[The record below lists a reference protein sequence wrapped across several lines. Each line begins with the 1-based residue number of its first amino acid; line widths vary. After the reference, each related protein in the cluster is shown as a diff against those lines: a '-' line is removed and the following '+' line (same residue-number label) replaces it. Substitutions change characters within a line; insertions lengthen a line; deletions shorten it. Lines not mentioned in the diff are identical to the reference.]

1 MSYIRNFP
9 TVNYRFGNNERA
21 VAFQNISIYADII
34 DQLKDEVTTYEDYT
48 ILENMRP
55 DQVSQQIYN
64 TTDYYWTFY
73 ILNDKLREQG
83 WPLSQADLVEKAKKD
98 FSGTTLVTATNL
110 VNNQLTSTG
119 AIRNKF
125 VIGSTI
131 QGQSSAVTGTIKHI
145 NYDLGQVIVEGSK
158 SFTAGETILLSS
170 DVNVSFVA
178 TNVTAE
184 HLSIHHYEDANNNYV
199 NLVGSDGVVDITGG
213 ASNTAVTQLDRYI
226 KQNDNLKQIKI
237 LRPGIAGSI
246 VNALLTAIN
255 E

>member
-9 TVNYRFGNNERA
+9 TVNYRFGNSEKP
-21 VAFQNISIYADII
+21 VAFQNISIYADVI

-55 DQVSQQIYN
+55 DQVSQQIYD

-83 WPLSQADLVEKAKKD
+83 WPLSQADLVEQAKKD

-110 VNNQLTSTG
+110 VNDQLTATG
-119 AIRNKF
+119 AVRDKF
-125 VIGSTI
+125 VVGSAV
-131 QGQSSAVTGTIKHI
+131 QGQSSAVTGVIKNI

-178 TNVTAE
+178 TNVSAE
-184 HLSIHHYEDANNNYV
+184 HLSMCQLIFLFRLDKYIS
-199 NLVGSDGVVDITGG
+199 NLDICSDK
-213 ASNTAVTQLDRYI
+213 SFELFEPI
-226 KQNDNLKQIKI
+226 K
-237 LRPGIAGSI
+237 S
-246 VNALLTAIN
+246 
-255 E
+255 

>member
-1 MSYIRNFP
+1 MSYLENFSG
-9 TVNYRFGNNERA
+9 VNYRFGNNERS
-21 VAFQNISIYADII
+21 VGFQNISVYADVI
-34 DQLKDEVTTYEDYT
+34 DQIKDNISTYEDYT

-55 DQVSQQIYN
+55 DQISAQIYG
-64 TTDYYWTFY
+64 TTEYYWTFY

-83 WPLSQADLVEKAKKD
+83 WPLSQADVVEEVKKD

-110 VNNQLTSTG
+110 VDDQLTSTG
-119 AIRNKF
+119 AVRDKF
-125 VIGSTI
+125 IVGSSI
-131 QGQSSAVTGTIKHI
+131 QGQSSGVTGII
-145 NYDLGQVIVEGSK
+145 NKIDYNLGQVVVKDSK

-170 DVNVSFVA
+170 DVNVGFVA

-199 NLVGSDGVVDITGG
+199 DLVGSDGVVDITGG
-213 ASNTAVTQLDRYI
+213 ALNTAITQLDRYI
-226 KQNDNLKQIKI
+226 KQNDNLKQIKV

-246 VNALLTAIN
+246 VNALLTAIS

>member
-1 MSYIRNFP
+1 MSYLDNFP
-9 TVNYRFGNNERA
+9 LVSYRFGNSEDA
-21 VAFQNISIYADII
+21 VAFQNLSVYADVI
-34 DQLKDEVTTYEDYT
+34 DQIKDNVTTYEDYT

-55 DQVSQQIYN
+55 DQVSFELYGVTN
-64 TTDYYWTFY
+64 YYWTFY

-83 WPLSQADLVEKAKKD
+83 WPLSQADLVEQAKKD

-110 VNNQLTSTG
+110 VNDQLTATG
-119 AIRNKF
+119 AVRDKF
-125 VIGSTI
+125 IIGSAI
-131 QGQSSAVTGTIKHI
+131 QGQSSAVTGVIKNI

-199 NLVGSDGVVDITGG
+199 DLIDSNGVVDITGG
-213 ASNTAVTQLDRYI
+213 ASNTAVTQLDRYV

-237 LRPGIAGSI
+237 LRPGVAGGI
-246 VNALLTAIN
+246 VDALLTAIS